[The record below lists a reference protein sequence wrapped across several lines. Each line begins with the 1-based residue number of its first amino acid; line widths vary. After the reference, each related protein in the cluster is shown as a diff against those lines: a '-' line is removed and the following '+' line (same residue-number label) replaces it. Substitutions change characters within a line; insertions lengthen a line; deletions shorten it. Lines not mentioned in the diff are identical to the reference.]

1 MLILIG
7 NKTDLPEER
16 MVSRNEALKLAR
28 DYEMLYM
35 ETSAKSQEN
44 VERAFVWPATN
55 ILDKVEGGFIQ
66 INREDQA
73 IKVNRENLQ
82 KTPEKTCECWK
93 NAVQ

>member
-1 MLILIG
+1 MLVLIG

-82 KTPEKTCECWK
+82 KTPEKTCEC
-93 NAVQ
+93 

>member
-1 MLILIG
+1 
-7 NKTDLPEER
+7 
-16 MVSRNEALKLAR
+16 
-28 DYEMLYM
+28 M
-35 ETSAKSQEN
+35 ETSAKNQEN

-82 KTPEKTCECWK
+82 KPSNNDK
-93 NAVQ
+93 